1 MIKFIDIL
9 KESNN
14 PNIYLIYG
22 RMVVNSD
29 ARPMGE
35 ILSDIR
41 AVPGVTIVDIVD
53 ADEKTYSSRHVVDFS
68 LKIDPNPF
76 EPFDS
81 SSYGTILQAIKKIP
95 AVYTAKY
102 TSKPVVVS

>member
-9 KESNN
+9 KESSN

-53 ADEKTYSSRHVVDFS
+53 ADEQTYGARHVVDFS

-81 SSYGTILQAIKKIP
+81 TSYGTILQAIKKIP

-102 TSKPVVVS
+102 TSKPVVV